1 MSFLDRVR
9 DSATGEDTSLDDI
22 VRSLGR
28 ASFIPNLMLPA
39 LAVIS
44 PLSGVPLFSS
54 SCGLLIALVSAQMLA
69 RRDHI
74 WLPGFLLRRRI
85 DTDRLMRALQALQT
99 PAGWIDRL
107 TRPRLRVLTRAPVIW
122 LAQLACLLAGLTMPF
137 LELFPFTSTI
147 LGCAVLLIALGML
160 TDDGLF
166 ILIAALI
173 LCTVPLTI
181 LWLIG

>member
-1 MSFLDRVR
+1 MRA
-9 DSATGEDTSLDDI
+9 SAAGDETSLNDI

-39 LAVIS
+39 VAVIS
-44 PLSGVPLFSS
+44 PLSGIPLFSS
-54 SCGLLIALVSAQMLA
+54 SCGLLIALVSAQMMV
-69 RRDHI
+69 RGDHI
-74 WLPGFLLRRRI
+74 WLPDFLLRRRI
-85 DTDRLMRALQALQT
+85 NTERLIRAIEAMQT
-99 PAGWIDRL
+99 PAGWIDSL
-107 TRPRLRVLTRAPVIW
+107 TRPRLRILTRAPIIW
-122 LAQLACLLAGLTMPF
+122 LAQLVCLLAGLTMPF

-147 LGCAVLLIALGML
+147 LGCVVLLIALGML

-173 LCTVPLTI
+173 LCTVPMTI